1 MAAFCYS
8 ISFSLSD
15 YGKIMKKERH
25 DKQEQ
30 QKKKKKIHHIL
41 YILKIT

>member
-30 QKKKKKIHHIL
+30 QKKKKNSSYL
-41 YILKIT
+41 VYT